1 MGNTTVAKSAEDY
14 EILVGD
20 NGKWGHDLPEVPVN
34 HNSAGH
40 RDSSHVEDVETRL
53 LTPQEVASRLG
64 VSERWVRD
72 HATRRSP
79 RIPAVKL
86 GPLLRFRLSD
96 IEDFLIANRVSAPSK
111 SRLAGV

>member
-1 MGNTTVAKSAEDY
+1 MNSAEPKPAFQTIRFPEPVSHIGSTSHPAGA
-14 EILVGD
+14 EI
-20 NGKWGHDLPEVPVN
+20 
-34 HNSAGH
+34 
-40 RDSSHVEDVETRL
+40 RL

-96 IEDFLIANRVSAPSK
+96 IEDFLIQNRLPIPSK
-111 SRLAGV
+111 KGLAGV

>member
-1 MGNTTVAKSAEDY
+1 MGNTALSKPAEDY

-20 NGKWGHDLPEVPVN
+20 NGKWGHDVPAVPVN
-34 HNSAGH
+34 HNTLGH
-40 RDSSHVEDVETRL
+40 RNSSQIGDVETRL
-53 LTPQEVASRLG
+53 LTPQEVATRLG

>member
-1 MGNTTVAKSAEDY
+1 MESTEPKPAFQTIKF
-14 EILVGD
+14 
-20 NGKWGHDLPEVPVN
+20 PERIN
-34 HNSAGH
+34 L
-40 RDSSHVEDVETRL
+40 RDSELPGSGSQGLALGVRL

-72 HATRRSP
+72 HATRRFP

-96 IEDFLIANRVSAPSK
+96 IEDFLNENSVPGSSK
-111 SRLAGV
+111 KRAAGV

>member
-1 MGNTTVAKSAEDY
+1 MGNTTVPKSAEDY

-20 NGKWGHDLPEVPVN
+20 IGKWRHDVPEVPVN
-34 HNSAGH
+34 HNSSGH
-40 RDSSHVEDVETRL
+40 RDSSHVGDVETRL
-53 LTPQEVASRLG
+53 LTPQEVATRLG

-72 HATRRSP
+72 HATRRTP

-96 IEDFLIANRVSAPSK
+96 IEDFLMANRVSAPSK

>member
-1 MGNTTVAKSAEDY
+1 MPS
-14 EILVGD
+14 
-20 NGKWGHDLPEVPVN
+20 PEAQP
-34 HNSAGH
+34 AGRTIRFPQPIQYDSTST
-40 RDSSHVEDVETRL
+40 RDSSHVADVDTRL
-53 LTPQEVASRLG
+53 LTPQEVATRLG

-96 IEDFLIANRVSAPSK
+96 IDDFLIANRVPIPSK

>member
-1 MGNTTVAKSAEDY
+1 MPFGQPEPAPQAIKLSQLTKFDSS
-14 EILVGD
+14 
-20 NGKWGHDLPEVPVN
+20 GHQ
-34 HNSAGH
+34 
-40 RDSSHVEDVETRL
+40 DSSHVADVESRL
-53 LTPQEVASRLG
+53 LTPQEVATRLG